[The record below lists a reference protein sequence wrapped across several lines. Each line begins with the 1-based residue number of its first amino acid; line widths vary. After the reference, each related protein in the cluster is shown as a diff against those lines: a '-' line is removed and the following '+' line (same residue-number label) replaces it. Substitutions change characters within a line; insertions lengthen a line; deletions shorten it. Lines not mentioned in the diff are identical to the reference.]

1 MKTTLEWLQEAKK
14 NGHHWADAALSNYD
28 YVHASAQ
35 PDPDT
40 LSQAI
45 NFAFDWHKSPERYD
59 YWAGICKSAA
69 PVPTLSDLVNH
80 FTELKAVVD
89 SEPFSNLREPHRS
102 TVIEAIKASRKEEL
116 EEVKGK
122 ILEELGIEATKQLVG
137 WVVKNDIGEIEF
149 YHAPTKTDRG
159 WEIKTITITEG
170 AASVLRGRVLGWGDD
185 EPTPERVAIK
195 LCGRVPEWSDEEPTP
210 VYK

>member
-1 MKTTLEWLQEAKK
+1 MKTTLEWLKEAKK
-14 NGHHWADAALSNYD
+14 NGHRWADAALSNYD

-45 NFAFDWHKSPERYD
+45 NFAFDWFKAPEGYN
-59 YWAGICKSAA
+59 YWQYVCRSEPII
-69 PVPTLSDLVNH
+69 PTPSDLIYR
-80 FTELKAVVD
+80 FAELKAAVD
-89 SEPFSNLREPHRS
+89 VPEAFSGLREPYRS

-116 EEVKGK
+116 EEVKGR
-122 ILEELGIEATKQLVG
+122 ILEALGIEMPKQPVG
-137 WVVKNDIGEIEF
+137 WVVRTPEGAIKYYNTPEKNK
-149 YHAPTKTDRG
+149 YG
-159 WEIKTITITEG
+159 WASVRIITE
-170 AASVLRGRVLGWGDD
+170 
-185 EPTPERVAIK
+185 EVAVE